1 MLGKLMKIFL
11 GILIGISLLLTSC
24 SSLFYY
30 PSSEEFYKKE
40 LFPFP
45 IEDNF
50 MADQKGNQI
59 HYWYLKSE
67 KAKGKI
73 LFFHGNA
80 QNLTSHVGLLAW
92 IVKHNYDLM
101 IFDYPG
107 YGKSSG
113 KPSPESTVISGIA
126 AIEKIIAINP
136 ELPLFLYGQSLGGQI
151 LQKCINLK
159 SEVNYKALFIEAS
172 FLSYRNVARD
182 ALAKNWITW
191 IFQPVGWMVM
201 SDEWAGDPSSIAPK
215 PLYVIH
221 GEQDKVVSLSQGQ
234 QIFDKAKSP
243 KTFIPI
249 KNGGHGNIY
258 YIENGKY
265 RNQLL
270 TILNSFI

>member
-11 GILIGISLLLTSC
+11 GILIGISLILTSC

-30 PSSEEFYKKE
+30 PSSDEFYKKE

-50 MADQKGNQI
+50 ITDQKGNQI

-73 LFFHGNA
+73 LLFHGNA

-92 IVKHNYDLM
+92 IVKYNYDLM

-136 ELPLFLYGQSLGGQI
+136 ELPLFLYGHSLGGQI

-159 SEVNYKALFIEAS
+159 SEVNYKALFVEAS

-249 KNGGHGNIY
+249 KNAGHGNIY